1 MIGARRGVR
10 GNKGN
15 KGGPA
20 VTTGTWFARDFC
32 RTTADVSSGEP
43 LGNDSPV
50 VKPTLNRPHGGAV
63 AAAAPITPADEAA
76 ADRADKSRV

>member
-1 MIGARRGVR
+1 MPGGECEGTRGI
-10 GNKGN
+10 

-50 VKPTLNRPHGGAV
+50 VKPTLTSPRPVGRLQQ
-63 AAAAPITPADEAA
+63 PLRLSADEAA
-76 ADRADKSRV
+76 ADSADKSRV